1 MTMTIFE
8 YFRQKG
14 IETADASFY
23 RKIADWKSWYN
34 SNVPR
39 HSTYFVYTG
48 QGTKVR
54 RRRKS
59 LGMAKTVC
67 EDIADLL
74 INEKVEIVISDPAT
88 ERYVIDVLDAN
99 NFWVLANDYQERMA
113 YAGTI
118 AFVPYMYDAETDAD
132 GNVISGRIGIDYASA
147 ANIFPVS
154 WNNDRVR
161 DVIFAFPKTV
171 NRHKYI
177 HLQRH
182 RPDANGLYVIENSV
196 VERGASGESWT
207 DLTPEQWRKLKP
219 FETLVPLMQTGSQEP
234 QFVIQRLNITNNA
247 DEDESNPMGVAIFAN
262 AIDVL
267 RSLDVKFDS
276 YANEFELGR
285 KRIFV
290 APEMLHNNDGSPAF
304 DPEDTVFYKL
314 PDDYADK
321 DQTTGL
327 IHEVDLA
334 LRVEQHSKAINDDLN
349 YLSLKCGFGAQHYR
363 FEGGSVK
370 TATEVISE
378 NSDMYRRLKKH
389 EIILEQVLIDLVRII
404 IRLGNVLG
412 AGLNENV
419 DIDIKFDDSII
430 EDKQSER
437 STDRQDVAMG
447 AMPLWEYRMK
457 WYNED
462 EETAKAA
469 VQVDDKDVI
478 E

>member
-1 MTMTIFE
+1 MTIFE
-8 YFRQKG
+8 YFRKKG

-23 RKIADWKSWYN
+23 RKISEWKSWYN

-39 HSTYFVYTG
+39 HSTYNIYTG
-48 QGTKVR
+48 RSEKVR

-74 INEKVEIVISDPAT
+74 INEKIEIVISDERT
-88 ERYVIDVLDAN
+88 ERFVIQVLDEN
-99 NFWVLANDYQERMA
+99 DFWVLGNDYQERMA
-113 YAGTI
+113 YSGTI
-118 AFVPYMYDAETDAD
+118 AFVPYLYDAEADAN
-132 GNVISGRIGIDYASA
+132 GNLLSGKIGIDYVSA
-147 ANIFPVS
+147 GNIYPVS
-154 WNNDRVR
+154 WNNDRVTEC
-161 DVIFAFPKTV
+161 IFAFPKTV
-171 NRHKYI
+171 NRKKYI
-177 HLQRH
+177 QLQHH
-182 RPDANGLYVIENSV
+182 RKGSDGLYVIENSV
-196 VERGASGESWT
+196 VERGNTGESWT
-207 DLTPEQWRKLKP
+207 DLTVEQWRQLKP
-219 FETLVPLMQTGSQEP
+219 FENLVPSMQTGSPEP
-234 QFVIQRLNITNNA
+234 QYVIQRLNMVNNA
-247 DEDESNPMGVAIFAN
+247 DPDESNPMGVAIFAN
-262 AIDVL
+262 AIDIL
-267 RSLDVKFDS
+267 RSLDVKYDS

-290 APEMLHNNDGSPAF
+290 APEMLRNNDGSAAF

-321 DQTTGL
+321 DEGM

-334 LRVEQHSKAINDDLN
+334 LRTQEHTQAINDDLN

-363 FEGGSVK
+363 FENGQVK

-378 NSDMYRRLKKH
+378 NSDMFRRLKKH
-389 EIILEQVLIDLVRII
+389 EIILEQVLQNLVRII

-412 AGLNENV
+412 EGLNE
-419 DIDIKFDDSII
+419 DPEIDIKFDDSII
-430 EDKQSER
+430 EDKVAER
-437 STDRQDVAMG
+437 LADRQDVAMG

-462 EETAKAA
+462 EATAKAK
-469 VQVDDKDVI
+469 VNVVEDVI

>member
-1 MTMTIFE
+1 MTIFE
-8 YFRQKG
+8 YFRKKG

-39 HSTYFVYTG
+39 HSTYYVYTG
-48 QGTKVR
+48 KGEKVC

-59 LGMAKTVC
+59 LGMAKMVC

-74 INEKVEIVISDPAT
+74 INERIEIVISDRQT
-88 ERYVIDVLDAN
+88 EEYVINVLDDN
-99 NFWVLANDYQERMA
+99 NFWVLGNDYQERMA
-113 YAGTI
+113 YTGTI
-118 AFVPYMYDAETDAD
+118 AFVPYIYDAEADAD
-132 GNVISGRIGIDYASA
+132 GNLTAGRIGIDYVSA
-147 ANIFPVS
+147 GNIFPVS
-154 WNNDRVR
+154 WNNDRVTEA
-161 DVIFAFPKTV
+161 VFAFPKTV
-171 NRHKYI
+171 NRKKYI
-177 HLQRH
+177 HLQHH
-182 RPDANGLYVIENSV
+182 RKNADDLYVIENSV
-196 VERGASGESWT
+196 VERGTTGEAWT
-207 DLTPEQWRKLKP
+207 DLTPEQWHQIKP
-219 FETLVPLMQTGSQEP
+219 FENLVPRMETGSRDP
-234 QFVIQRLNITNNA
+234 QFVIQRLNIVNNA

-267 RSLDVKFDS
+267 RSLDVKYDS
-276 YANEFELGR
+276 YSNEFELGR

-290 APEMLHNNDGSPAF
+290 APEMLRNNDGSPAF

-321 DQTTGL
+321 DQNEGM
-327 IHEVDLA
+327 IHEVDLQ
-334 LRVEQHSKAINDDLN
+334 LRVEQHSRAINDDLN
-349 YLSLKCGFGAQHYR
+349 YLSLKCGFGSQHYR
-363 FEGGSVK
+363 FEGGQVK

-378 NSDMYRRLKKH
+378 NSDMYRRLQKH
-389 EIILEQVLIDLVRII
+389 EVILEQVLIGLVKII

-419 DIDIKFDDSII
+419 DIDIRFDDSII
-430 EDKQSER
+430 EDKQAER
-437 STDRQDVAMG
+437 ASDRQDVAMG

-462 EETAKAA
+462 EATAKSR
-469 VQVDDKDVI
+469 VQMDEDVI

>member
-1 MTMTIFE
+1 MTIFE
-8 YFRQKG
+8 YLRKKG

-23 RKIADWKSWYN
+23 RKIAEWKSWYDA
-34 SNVPR
+34 NVPR
-39 HSTYFVYTG
+39 HSTYYVYTG

-74 INEKVEIVISDPAT
+74 INEKVEIVISNPAT
-88 ERYVIDVLDAN
+88 ERYVIDVLDDN

-113 YAGTI
+113 YTGTV
-118 AFVPYMYDAETDAD
+118 AFVPYVYDGETDGA
-132 GNVISGRIGIDYASA
+132 GNLVSGRIGIDYISA
-147 ANIFPVS
+147 GNIFPVS
-154 WNNDRVR
+154 WNNDRIS
-161 DVIFAFPKTV
+161 DVVFTFPKTV
-171 NRHKYI
+171 DRKKYV

-196 VERGASGESWT
+196 IERGTTGEAWT
-207 DLTPEQWRKLKP
+207 ELTPQQWHELRP
-219 FETLVPLMQTGSQEP
+219 FEKLAPRMETGSAEP
-234 QFVIQRLNITNNA
+234 QFVIQRLNIVNNA
-247 DEDESNPMGVAIFAN
+247 DPDESNPMGVAIFAN
-262 AIDVL
+262 AIDTL
-267 RSLDVKFDS
+267 RALDVKYDS
-276 YANEFELGR
+276 YSNEFELGR

-321 DQTTGL
+321 DQETGM

-334 LRVEQHSKAINDDLN
+334 LRVAEHSQAINDELN
-349 YLSLKCGFGAQHYR
+349 YLSVKCGFGSQHYR
-363 FEGGSVK
+363 FEDGQVK

-389 EIILEQVLIDLVRII
+389 EIILEQVLINLVRII

-412 AGLNENV
+412 AGINENV

-430 EDKQSER
+430 EDKQAER
-437 STDRQDVAMG
+437 NRDRQDVAMG
-447 AMPLWEYRMK
+447 VMQPWEYRAK

-469 VQVDDKDVI
+469 VQTGEVI

>member
-1 MTMTIFE
+1 MTIFE
-8 YFRQKG
+8 YFRKKG

-23 RKIADWKSWYN
+23 RKIVDWKSWYN

-39 HSTYFVYTG
+39 HSTYYVYTG
-48 QGTKVR
+48 KGEKVR

-59 LGMAKTVC
+59 LGMAKMVC
-67 EDIADLL
+67 EEIADLL
-74 INEKVEIVISDPAT
+74 INEKVEIVISDQAA
-88 ERYVIDVLDAN
+88 ERYVIQVLDDN

-113 YAGTI
+113 YTGTI
-118 AFVPYMYDAETDAD
+118 AFVPYMYDAEVD
-132 GNVISGRIGIDYASA
+132 GAGNLLSGRIGIDYVSA
-147 ANIFPVS
+147 GNIFPVS
-154 WNNDRVR
+154 WDNDRVTE
-161 DVIFAFPKTV
+161 VIFAFPKTV

-177 HLQRH
+177 YLQHH
-182 RPDANGLYVIENSV
+182 RKNAEGLYVIENSV
-196 VERGASGESWT
+196 VERGTSGESWT
-207 DLTPEQWRKLKP
+207 DLTPEQWRGLRP
-219 FETLVPLMQTGSQEP
+219 FENLVPLMETGSAEP
-234 QFVIQRLNITNNA
+234 QYVIQRLNITNNA

-267 RSLDVKFDS
+267 RSLDVKYDS
-276 YANEFELGR
+276 YSNEFELGR

-290 APEMLHNNDGSPAF
+290 APEMLRNSDGSPAF

-321 DQTTGL
+321 DQSTGM
-327 IHEVDLA
+327 IHEVDLD

-349 YLSLKCGFGAQHYR
+349 YLSLKCGFGSNHYR
-363 FEGGSVK
+363 FEGGQVK

-378 NSDMYRRLKKH
+378 NSDMFRRLKKH
-389 EIILEQVLIDLVRII
+389 EIILEQVLINLVRII
-404 IRLGNVLG
+404 IRMGNALGEG
-412 AGLNENV
+412 INENV

-437 STDRQDVAMG
+437 SADRQDVAMG

-462 EETAKAA
+462 EATAKAK
-469 VQVDDKDVI
+469 VQMDDGDVI